1 MSLRELTTSKKHLS
15 ASVFLSDSRSS
26 SVEEL
31 LPKSRLIFQL
41 AFSLGDSRLFN
52 VRQFLVF
59 LGEGKRE
66 FLNAGSLMGSS
77 VQPAVHPKRGMR
89 PSWAWCLLPPALF
102 FSAPRLQQL
111 GLGRIP
117 NRRRFNSIFG
127 CMTVLCRLYWCF
139 STLFIFPGAYHTAG
153 ERALRVP
160 SYVRPG
166 HQARIRRFVLR
177 RRSSMHRGGVY
188 WGRQVPTVS

>member
-59 LGEGKRE
+59 LGEGKD
-66 FLNAGSLMGSS
+66 SS
-77 VQPAVHPKRGMR
+77 SMPGA
-89 PSWAWCLLPPALF
+89 SWAVPYNLQYTQSVVCVRRGHGAYCLLRF
-102 FSAPRLQQL
+102 FFLLPVCSSSGSDVFPTGG
-111 GLGRIP
+111 GL
-117 NRRRFNSIFG
+117 
-127 CMTVLCRLYWCF
+127 TQF
-139 STLFIFPGAYHTAG
+139 SDA
-153 ERALRVP
+153 
-160 SYVRPG
+160 
-166 HQARIRRFVLR
+166 
-177 RRSSMHRGGVY
+177 
-188 WGRQVPTVS
+188 